1 MEKKER
7 TGRVISDAT
16 LDRYLAAILVLR
28 RRVAI
33 VRSVDVAGYLG
44 YSKACVCVAVKQM
57 IQEALVLVERHGA
70 LVLSETGERRARA
83 HMERLDFIRALL
95 LESGVEDEAARS
107 EADAITRALSG
118 RSFEALRAYLSS
130 RGVELPAAGAEQRSG

>member
-1 MEKKER
+1 MEKREK
-7 TGRVISDAT
+7 TGRVISGAT
-16 LDRYLAAILVLR
+16 LDRYLAAILGLR
-28 RRVAI
+28 RRLTI
-33 VRSVDVAGYLG
+33 VRSVDVASYLG

-57 IQEALVLVERHGA
+57 LQERLVLMERHGA

-95 LESGVEDEAARS
+95 RESGVEDEAARS

-118 RSFEALRAYLSS
+118 RSFEALRRYLGS
-130 RGVELPAAGAEQRSG
+130 RGVETPSVEAE